1 MCVEA
6 LEALETDLWARLY
19 QGPGLGE
26 KSRNSGSSL
35 IDEPEVM
42 SGHNDEKLL
51 RMDRK
56 LALILPSNGKLAF
69 ETVCLLLNRFH
80 CEADRDRYHETQEL
94 IPMA

>member
-19 QGPGLGE
+19 QGLGE
-26 KSRNSGSSL
+26 KSQSSGSSL

-56 LALILPSNGKLAF
+56 LALILSSNGKLAF
-69 ETVCLLLNRFH
+69 ETVCLLLNRFQ

-94 IPMA
+94 TPLA